1 MTAVKSAV
9 RRTALFLLILPF
21 LFAACAKGEEAAMSK
36 VPVTLQKSYKKSGEN
51 NPLYTQRFGADPG
64 VMEYN
69 GRLYVYMT
77 DDLVEYD
84 ADGRVNE
91 NSYSKIR
98 TINCISSDDLV
109 NWTDH

>member
-9 RRTALFLLILPF
+9 RRTALFLSVLLF
-21 LFAACAKGEEAAMSK
+21 LFALHAEGEETKMGSI
-36 VPVTLQKSYKKSGEN
+36 PVTLQKSYKKAGEN

-64 VMEYN
+64 AMEYN

-84 ADGRVNE
+84 ADGRVMLQQG
-91 NSYSKIR
+91 KR
-98 TINCISSDDLV
+98 V
-109 NWTDH
+109 F